1 MSDFHP
7 CCPPPTGLVRPVRVD
22 PAGLTGPTRGAAA
35 GPSWRHSSHGL
46 VVPADVPLTVEQR
59 ILEAAVRLPPGAM
72 VTGWAALRL
81 AGAAWFDGLAPGGR
95 TPQPV
100 PVLLPHASRIR
111 GPGVLVE
118 RTRGAL
124 PPAIGR
130 YGIPCAPGE
139 VALLHEARRVGSPQ
153 RAGVMVDM
161 ALAARVVDLDA
172 LRVLASRRRQP
183 DAVAYALERA
193 CGECRSPKE
202 SEMLQVWEGG
212 LGFPRPLMNR
222 QVLDLSGRVIAVV
235 DLLDDESGTC
245 GEYNGAAHRSRE
257 RQRRDEARADALRD
271 VGLELFVLVAGDPE
285 RVWRE
290 RMHSARRRARWLPP
304 DQRRWRV
311 GAFVPAPPLVEDDE
325 DQAVLDAM
333 MLEHYRSLG

>member
-22 PAGLTGPTRGAAA
+22 PDGLTGPTRGAAA
-35 GPSWRHSSHGL
+35 GPRWRRSSHGL
-46 VVPADVPLTVEQR
+46 VVPADVPLTAEQR
-59 ILEAAVRLPPGAM
+59 IVEAAVRLQSGAM

-81 AGAAWFDGLAPGGR
+81 AGAAWFDGLAADGR

-100 PVLLPHASRIR
+100 PVLLPHAARIR

-124 PPAIGR
+124 PGPVER
-130 YGIPCAPGE
+130 YGIPCAPSE
-139 VALLHEARRVGSPQ
+139 VALLHEARRASTRR

-161 ALAARVVDLDA
+161 ALAARAVDLDA
-172 LRVLASRRRQP
+172 LRALASRRRQP

-212 LGFPRPLMNR
+212 LGLPRPLMNR
-222 QVLDLSGRVIAVV
+222 RVLDLSGRVIAVV
-235 DLLDDESGTC
+235 DLLEAESGTC
-245 GEYNGAAHRSRE
+245 GEYNGASHRSRE
-257 RQRRDEARADALRD
+257 RQRRDEERADALRD

-290 RMHSARRRARWLPP
+290 RMQSARKRALWLPP
-304 DQRRWRV
+304 GQRRWRV
-311 GAFVPAPPLVEDDE
+311 GAFVPAPPLRDE
-325 DQAVLDAM
+325 DEAALDAM
-333 MLEHYRSLG
+333 MLEHHRSFD